1 MMLLTARMRWFRWDV
16 THAFAFR
23 LAITVF
29 TIVLLCTV
37 AQVNSSSLSGGRKFL
52 LSRDGQHDAYFGG
65 CCCERGPSQLSATA
79 LLHHPVRRP
88 RHLGRRHFP
97 VIAGRRQRRRIDF
110 GDDRLFAPLP
120 SDPPAHPRLLRRSH
134 RNSDSIAHHG
144 IAPAPFFLLG
154 VILHGRK
161 DKPRRRNRRWTRSS
175 TATGVLFASITN
187 FYEF

>member
-1 MMLLTARMRWFRWDV
+1 MACSLVLFVFLGGVQLAVLPPNSYFPPPVPDGVCVDMMLLTARMRWFRWDV

-52 LSRDGQHDAYFGG
+52 LSRGGQHDAYFGG

-120 SDPPAHPRLLRRSH
+120 SGP
-134 RNSDSIAHHG
+134 
-144 IAPAPFFLLG
+144 
-154 VILHGRK
+154 
-161 DKPRRRNRRWTRSS
+161 SS
-175 TATGVLFASITN
+175 TATTLAP
-187 FYEF
+187 EF